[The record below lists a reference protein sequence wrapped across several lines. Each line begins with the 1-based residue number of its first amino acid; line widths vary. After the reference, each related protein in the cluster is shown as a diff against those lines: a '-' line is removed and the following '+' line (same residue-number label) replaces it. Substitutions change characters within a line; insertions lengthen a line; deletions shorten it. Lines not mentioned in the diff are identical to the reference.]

1 MFAVRA
7 GAVGA
12 PAAVAGT
19 CPLTIAPTQAI
30 VNRLTH
36 MTASHHS
43 LGSLATTL
51 HSAGYTAAAIA
62 RETSLRSRGRRPEL
76 APVAM
81 LMQTERED
89 TPLALLVRLF
99 HLGGTASRARAE
111 EVLTDVGGLADAGLL
126 EVDGDRVTG
135 LLRVDEYDG
144 LLLACDR
151 DTSRSD
157 HVMGMSPSTTLTIA
171 HTPRFPVGVAL
182 DVGTGSGV
190 HALLAARHADRVV
203 ATDVSPRALWMTRL
217 NARLNGVENVETR
230 EGSFFEP
237 VAGERFG
244 LVISNPP
251 YIVSPDT
258 SFSYRDSGMEGDSLC
273 RSLLADL
280 PALLEPG
287 GHATLQGNWIH
298 GAGEKWWRPIDASV
312 AKGCDAFMLRIQTDD
327 PLDYAARWSEGHHP
341 GDPAGFE
348 STMRRWLAHYADTG
362 VEAIT
367 GAMVM
372 LRRRS
377 SGSGQR
383 RAVTL
388 AKLPDE
394 PTGAAFA
401 RLFEAQDRLAALDDE
416 ALAHTPV
423 RRADG
428 LTVERYERPSRD
440 TKCVLDCPS
449 ALGARRPVS
458 PELADLVQQ
467 LDGTVQPGLREL
479 VKLGYLVFDDAA
491 G

>member
-1 MFAVRA
+1 
-7 GAVGA
+7 
-12 PAAVAGT
+12 
-19 CPLTIAPTQAI
+19 LTIAPTQAI
-30 VNRLTH
+30 VNRDPH
-36 MTASHHS
+36 MTNSHHS
-43 LGSLATTL
+43 LASLATTL
-51 HSAGYTAAAIA
+51 RAAGYTREVLA
-62 RETSLRSRGRRPEL
+62 RETSVRSRVRHPEL
-76 APVAM
+76 VPVAM
-81 LMQTERED
+81 LLQTERAD
-89 TPLALLVRLF
+89 TPLAQLVRLF
-99 HLGGTASRARAE
+99 QLGGTVSRASAE
-111 EVLTDVGGLADAGLL
+111 ELLTDIDCLADAGLL
-126 EVDGDRVTG
+126 EADGDHVTG
-135 LLRVDEYDG
+135 LLRIDEYDG

-151 DTSRSD
+151 DTSRPD
-157 HVMGMSPSTTLTIA
+157 YVMGMSPSTTVTIA
-171 HTPRFPVGVAL
+171 HTPRVHTEVAL

-190 HALLAARHADRVV
+190 HALLAARHAERVV

-217 NARLNGVENVETR
+217 NAELNGMENVETR

-237 VAGERFG
+237 VEGERFG

-273 RSLLADL
+273 RSMLADL

-298 GAGEKWWRPIDASV
+298 GADEKWWRPIGASV
-312 AKGCDAFMLRIQTDD
+312 AEGCDAFMLRIQTDD
-327 PLDYAARWSEGHHP
+327 PLEYAARWSEGHHR

-348 STMRRWLAHYADTG
+348 STVRRWLDHYADTG
-362 VEAIT
+362 VERIS

-401 RLFEAQDRLAALDDE
+401 QLFEAQDRLDGLDDE
-416 ALAHTPV
+416 ALARTPL

-428 LTVERYERPSRD
+428 LRVERYERPGGE
-440 TKCVLDCPS
+440 TKCVLECPS
-449 ALGARRPVS
+449 ALGVRRPVS
-458 PELADLVQQ
+458 PELADLVEQ
-467 LDGTVQPGLREL
+467 LDGAPQPGLREL